1 MLNNIIFDRVLATSN
16 LRNGRPRI
24 VFLHLP
30 RTGGTALAKDILFP
44 NFPRS
49 SRSHV
54 NYGHDLKPQAGADDP
69 LRWSEA
75 KRRRIRLLAGHMP
88 LGLPQH
94 FPGPSEFVTLL
105 RDPVPRTISDYYY
118 CHRNPTNPAHEMA
131 RKLSLIQFV
140 ERGYGLSHNCY
151 ARWLSNASYGTHFS
165 TEHEMLHAA
174 RKNLTTF
181 TLVGITEWF
190 DISVR
195 RICERY
201 QLTQGP
207 LSAVNRNDATPH
219 GNDISGE
226 ERRVIIRHNELD
238 RLIYEEAREQFLN
251 DNARTGLDRAGTDT
265 VERAA
270 HT

>member
-1 MLNNIIFDRVLATSN
+1 MLNNIFDRILAPSN
-16 LRNGRPRI
+16 LRNGMPRI

-44 NFPRS
+44 NFPRT
-49 SRSHV
+49 RWCHV
-54 NYGHDLKPQAGADDP
+54 NYSHDLKPQGGADDP

-88 LGLPQH
+88 LELVH
-94 FPGPSEFVTLL
+94 HLPGPSESVTLL
-105 RDPVPRTISDYYY
+105 RDPVSRTISDYHY

-151 ARWLSNASYGTHFS
+151 ARWLSNASYGTLFS
-165 TEHEMLHAA
+165 TEPEMLQAA
-174 RKNLTTF
+174 RKNLATF

-190 DISVR
+190 DMSAR

-201 QLTQGP
+201 QLSQGP

-219 GNDISGE
+219 GNDISAE

-251 DNARTGLDRAGTDT
+251 ESARSGLDRAGTDT